1 MDDFW
6 TFVQRAR
13 PVKKETHEED
23 EAKPGD
29 VMLTEDAPAPAPEAS
44 LESDA
49 GVPDNG
55 ELTEEA
61 VIEGKPAKTVKVAAK
76 PAAAKAAGGRIA
88 PEDRKSVV

>member
-1 MDDFW
+1 
-6 TFVQRAR
+6 
-13 PVKKETHEED
+13 
-23 EAKPGD
+23 
-29 VMLTEDAPAPAPEAS
+29 MLTEDAPAPAPEAS

-76 PAAAKAAGGRIA
+76 PAAAKAAGAALRPIRCCWMPRPRNVTVCA
-88 PEDRKSVV
+88 KTPSR